1 MANLEEIRTFRL
13 KNGQLPDEIGTP
25 TSYKA
30 EEFKWIPF
38 LGNNPTGEKAQKYK
52 GMFSFSHSET
62 GMTKID
68 CSATRVNGVLELTI
82 SGDER
87 TAGYFG
93 VAAHRF
99 AEAIFDTTQRSIKG
113 STEEILESEVEQLK
127 RELSRAHDDKVEL
140 EDKLNNFRKIL
151 E

>member
-25 TSYKA
+25 TGYKA

-113 STEEILESEVEQLK
+113 STEEKLESEVEQLK

>member
-1 MANLEEIRTFRL
+1 MEEIRTFRVR
-13 KNGQLPDEIGTP
+13 NGQLPDEIGTP

-52 GMFSFSHSET
+52 GMFSFAHKEAGQT
-62 GMTKID
+62 NINCK
-68 CSATRVNGVLELTI
+68 ATRVNGVLELTI

-99 AEAIFDTTQRSIKG
+99 AETIFDTTTVEVKG
-113 STEEILESEVEQLK
+113 IEEQLEDEVEVLK
-127 RELSRAHDDKVEL
+127 NELSKIHEENEKLVSKIDKFKEML
-140 EDKLNNFRKIL
+140 E
-151 E
+151 

>member
-1 MANLEEIRTFRL
+1 MANLEEIRTFRI
-13 KNGQLPDEIGTP
+13 KNGQLPDEIGSP

-38 LGNNPTGEKAQKYK
+38 LGNNPTGEKVQKYR
-52 GMFSFSHSET
+52 GMFAFAHT
-62 GMTKID
+62 DAGQTKID
-68 CSATRVNGVLELTI
+68 CSATRANGILEITV

-93 VAAHRF
+93 VASHRV
-99 AEAIFDTTQRSIKG
+99 AEAIFDTTERSIKG
-113 STEEILESEVEQLK
+113 STEEKLESEVEQLK
-127 RELSRAHDDKVEL
+127 RELIRAKEN
-140 EDKLNNFRKIL
+140 EDTMKEKLNKFKEML

>member
-1 MANLEEIRTFRL
+1 MANLEEIKRFRV
-13 KNGQLPDEIGTP
+13 KEGKLPDEIGTP
-25 TSYKA
+25 IKYKA

-38 LGNNPTGEKAQKYK
+38 LGENPSGDRPQKYS
-52 GMFSFSHSET
+52 GMFAFAHSEVGQT
-62 GMTKID
+62 NINCEAK
-68 CSATRVNGVLELTI
+68 RVNGVLELTV

-113 STEEILESEVEQLK
+113 STEEKLESEVEQLK
-127 RELSRAHDDKVEL
+127 RELIRAKES
-140 EDKLNNFRKIL
+140 EEEMKEKLNKFKEML